1 MTTVIANAIVVTGNA
16 DEDVLHNAAI
26 AISEDRIASTGPT
39 EEVGQASSASN
50 RERSSRC
57 RNGPPTPC

>member
-16 DEDVLHNAAI
+16 DGDVLRNA

-39 EEVGQASSASN
+39 EEVGQASIAFN